1 LRAILKSL
9 EGNSMAKKIGFVG
22 VGLMGHGMA
31 KNLLKHGYEVTLMAH
46 KNRKPIED
54 LLSQGARE
62 ASSPRAVSEQ
72 ADVLILCVTG
82 APQVEQ
88 VVYGKN
94 GVLEAVRAGFVLLDC
109 STSEPAMS
117 ERVAK
122 DLAVHGASYVDAPL
136 ARSPAEAEAGKL
148 NTMVGADEA
157 VFSDIRPILEAF
169 CENIFYMGQ
178 VGAGARTKL
187 IYNLITMGHAAL
199 IAEALCACAAT
210 GVDLN
215 RFAKVV
221 GGGGANSGIF
231 QLIVPKILEQND
243 YSGLKFSLAN
253 AAKDLRYYNRMV
265 SDIPLSGAMG
275 PAVQNSLVQALNSGF
290 PEGLVGDMVA
300 AQCKLNGVT
309 LKTS

>member
-1 LRAILKSL
+1 
-9 EGNSMAKKIGFVG
+9 MAKKIGFVG

-31 KNLLKHGYEVTLMAH
+31 KNLLAKGFAVTVMAH

-54 LLSQGARE
+54 LLPQGASEAKTPRAIAE
-62 ASSPRAVSEQ
+62 AS
-72 ADVLILCVTG
+72 DVVILCVTG

-88 VVYGKN
+88 VVYGEN
-94 GVLEAVRAGFVLLDC
+94 GVLGAFKKGMVLLDC

-122 DLAVHGASYVDAPL
+122 DLSGLGAAYADAPL
-136 ARSPAEAEAGKL
+136 ARSPADAEAGKL
-148 NTMVGADEA
+148 NTMVGADEK
-157 VFSDIRPILEAF
+157 VFGEIRPVLETF
-169 CENIFYMGQ
+169 CENIFYMGE

-210 GVDLN
+210 GVDLA

-253 AAKDLRYYNRMV
+253 AAKDLRYYNRMTADV
-265 SDIPLSGAMG
+265 PLSGVMG
-275 PAVQNSLVQALNSGF
+275 PAVQNALVQALNSGLAD
-290 PEGLVGDMVA
+290 GLVGDMVA
-300 AQCKLNGVT
+300 AN
-309 LKTS
+309 